1 MSVVPIVE
9 RELIVAARKPATAR
23 VRRNA
28 ALLAS
33 LTAFMVLL
41 FGGRFGG
48 AQGVGGALFLTL
60 STGAILF
67 ALGAGMF
74 LTSDAI
80 SSERREGTLGFLFL
94 TDLQGFD
101 VLVGKFLACG
111 LNAFYGIV
119 AVLPVMATAWFL
131 GGVTGGEFWRMALTL
146 LNTLPLS
153 LAVGLWVSTRTQNEA
168 ETIGRTALW
177 IAAIALLPILLGS
190 LLNGFS
196 SVFFRGI
203 SNWSP
208 LASFISARD
217 TSYRANAV
225 HFWESLVLVQ
235 LLGWGILI
243 RAGLHL
249 QRNWRQG
256 YSPSESSATAH
267 SQAIDSTMRESAT
280 QRTRRRLERDIN
292 PVMVIVATDPRIEQ
306 WAWICSIGGVALAL
320 LLQVF
325 VPQPGFSVFQ
335 IPILFSWLQLPLVPL
350 KLLLAW
356 KACSFFAE
364 ARRDGT
370 FELLLTTPLPDFD
383 IIQGQLLGLRRL
395 FGRPV
400 LLQAVGLGMV
410 AAWGFI
416 SERFDASS
424 VAASLAGFAFV
435 AVVWGFQ
442 WLVLMVDLRATA
454 WVGFWLAMTESRPGF
469 AFTKTAVR
477 IILIPL
483 ILGCIPNLVLNGLQ
497 LGWARDK
504 FRMNLRSILQGARTP
519 WPGR

>member
-28 ALLAS
+28 ALLGS

-48 AQGVGGALFLTL
+48 AQGVGGTLFSTL
-60 STGAILF
+60 SAGAFLF

-111 LNAFYGIV
+111 LNAFYGLL

-131 GGVTGGEFWRMALTL
+131 GGVTGGELWRMALTL

-153 LAVGLWVSTRTQNEA
+153 LAVGLWVSTQTQSEA
-168 ETIGRTALW
+168 EAMGRTALW
-177 IAAIALLPILLGS
+177 IAALALAPILLAS
-190 LLNGFS
+190 ILNGFS
-196 SVFFRGI
+196 SIFWRGI

-208 LASFISARD
+208 LASFIAARD
-217 TSYRANAV
+217 QSYRTHAV
-225 HFWESLVLVQ
+225 DFWESLVLVQ
-235 LLGWGILI
+235 LLGWGVLIL
-243 RAGLHL
+243 AGLCL
-249 QRNWRQG
+249 QRNWRHE
-256 YSPSESSATAH
+256 YSPTDAPTRTSSPASSGTVSGTPA
-267 SQAIDSTMRESAT
+267 
-280 QRTRRRLERDIN
+280 QRTRRHFERDAN
-292 PVMVIVATDPRIEQ
+292 PIRVLVATDPRMER
-306 WAWICSIGGVALAL
+306 WAWICSIGGLALAFV
-320 LLQVF
+320 LQVL
-325 VPQPGFSVFQ
+325 VPHKVFSVVQ
-335 IPILFSWLQLPLVPL
+335 LPIFSSWLHLPLVPL
-350 KLLLAW
+350 KLLVTW
-356 KACSFFAE
+356 KACSFFAA

-370 FELLLTTPLPDFD
+370 FELLLTTPIPDFD
-383 IIQGQLLGLRRL
+383 IIQGQLQGLRQL

-400 LLQAVGLGMV
+400 LFQSIGLGMIG
-410 AAWGFI
+410 AWTFI
-416 SERFDASS
+416 ADRFDAKIIGT
-424 VAASLAGFAFV
+424 SLAGFAFV
-435 AVVWGFQ
+435 VVVWGFQ

-454 WVGFWLAMTESRPGF
+454 WVGFWLAMTESRPGV

-483 ILGCIPNLVLNGLQ
+483 IIGCIPNLVINGLQ

-504 FRMNLRSILQGARTP
+504 FRMNLRSILQGAKTP
-519 WPGR
+519 WPVR